1 MEGTNLKRL
10 LDKLYLRS
18 SNSLKQSKKSDNKQF
33 TQDLINEFYSD
44 SEFEDL
50 IDWNHNDYV
59 FNENSDDQFSDTIG
73 KHTNH
78 DHEENFKG
86 DVGTTT
92 TAKLRHRT
100 RQNYISLKNKAWK
113 PIDIIKFK
121 IQYRISKLDDSLQT
135 IFFNDINKLEKLFY
149 PFTLSNILL
158 IGIIMNKFPNCFH
171 IYYTIL
177 FCFLIPMRFYIY
189 YKQNNHYFMA
199 DLCYFV
205 NFMCLT
211 FIWIKPN
218 SQKLFQSCF
227 ALTFG
232 SLSFAVI
239 TWRNSLVLHSIDKT
253 TSCFIHIIPPI
264 AMYVI
269 YWALDDDFRLQR
281 FPGAIH
287 TTIDLKFNII
297 WTSIYYLVWQL
308 LYHYFITL
316 RKSQKIKSGQRMT
329 SFEYLT
335 KHQFKDLWCVKLPA
349 PFPMI
354 IYTLLQYFYQLFTML
369 LCVIWLR
376 YRLPALIFLFSI
388 FLTASYN
395 GATYYIDVY
404 GKHFEN
410 QLVKLKQELEILQD
424 ELKIYRTESNNSIDN
439 GKNTDKKFNDI
450 DANNQDQNEY
460 IINDNESIQ
469 SINSEFQ

>member
-1 MEGTNLKRL
+1 MKGTNLNIL
-10 LDKLYLRS
+10 LEKLYPRNSRS
-18 SNSLKQSKKSDNKQF
+18 RKHPRQIDNRQF

-50 IDWNHNDYV
+50 VNWDYDQLLLNAKDNEDDQTNEKQILHND
-59 FNENSDDQFSDTIG
+59 D
-73 KHTNH
+73 KH
-78 DHEENFKG
+78 FKG
-86 DVGTTT
+86 DVGITT
-92 TAKLRHRT
+92 TANLRHRT
-100 RQNYISLKNKAWK
+100 RQNYSNLKRKAWK
-113 PIDIIKFK
+113 PIDVIKFK
-121 IQYRISKLDDSLQT
+121 IQYRINKIDDSLQI

-158 IGIIMNKFPNCFH
+158 IGIIMSKVPTWFH

-177 FCFLIPMRFYIY
+177 FCILMPMRFYIY

-205 NFMCLT
+205 NFMCLL
-211 FIWIKPN
+211 FIWVKPD
-218 SQKLFQSCF
+218 SQALFQSCF

-269 YWALDDDFRLQR
+269 YWALDENFKLER
-281 FPGAIH
+281 FPGAMH
-287 TTIDLKFNII
+287 TTINLKFNII
-297 WTSIYYLVWQL
+297 WTSIYYLIWQI

-316 RKSQKIKSGQRMT
+316 RKSKKIKSGQRMT

-349 PFPMI
+349 PLPML
-354 IYTLLQYFYQLFTML
+354 IYTVLQYFYQLFTML

-376 YRLPALIFLFSI
+376 YRLAALIFLFVI
-388 FLTASYN
+388 FLVASYN
-395 GATYYIDVY
+395 GATYYIDIY

-424 ELKIYRTESNNSIDN
+424 ELKTYKGENDNNNKESDNDNNSNN
-439 GKNTDKKFNDI
+439 DKS
-450 DANNQDQNEY
+450 NNL
-460 IINDNESIQ
+460 INKILNSNESVQ
-469 SINSEFQ
+469 SLDSEL